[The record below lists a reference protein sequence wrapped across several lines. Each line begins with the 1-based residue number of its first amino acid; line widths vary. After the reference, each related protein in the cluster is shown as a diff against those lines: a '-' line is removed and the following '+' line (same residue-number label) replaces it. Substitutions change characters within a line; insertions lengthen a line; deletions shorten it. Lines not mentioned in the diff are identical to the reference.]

1 MHIEQP
7 IRINVK
13 NQILVLLQYLYV
25 SLSFLFTL
33 HVQDQGKIR
42 EKDSVRLWNVYL
54 NSLSPGCKF
63 NKRSC
68 ALSNRC
74 SSDNAGHNSKWSLLL
89 KKVLNQGEFT
99 TLRKKTCTTKF
110 TLLEKG
116 DFCGE
121 TKRNLRSIR
130 ALTGKNI
137 YHLLK
142 D

>member
-1 MHIEQP
+1 MYIEQP

-25 SLSFLFTL
+25 SVSFLFTL

-63 NKRSC
+63 NKHSC

-89 KKVLNQGEFT
+89 KKVFNQGEFT
-99 TLRKKTCTTKF
+99 TLRKKHVLQNLHYWRKEIFVGKQKKKF
-110 TLLEKG
+110 EK
-116 DFCGE
+116 
-121 TKRNLRSIR
+121 
-130 ALTGKNI
+130 
-137 YHLLK
+137 Y
-142 D
+142 